1 MSKVTIVAK
10 VTAKSDA
17 IGAVKSELIKMI
29 ALTRQEQGCIEYR
42 LHQDNDNPAV
52 FVFYENWESPSCVD
66 QHMNSPHFKAYVAAV
81 GDLLADKVVHKM
93 TEIG

>member
-1 MSKVTIVAK
+1 MAKVTIVAK
-10 VTAKSDA
+10 VTAKTDQ
-17 IGAVKSELIKMI
+17 IEAVKAELMKMI
-29 ALTRQEQGCIEYR
+29 APTRQEQGCIEYR

-52 FVFYENWESPSCVD
+52 FVFYENWENPVCVD

-81 GDLLADKVVHKM
+81 SDLLADKVVHKM